1 MLSSLPD
8 VESRS
13 ASTKTLGFHVTFNY
27 VDILAQEVY
36 RLIMKRLP
44 LFIDLT
50 DSPSPCRIRCECS
63 QSVLD
68 AADDLVKAS
77 QSVLDD
83 CASTTIDTESAPCT
97 PTEPECCSSESSS
110 PTLPDDPPVS
120 LTSGHAFVGIEP
132 FSSPLSNDPYVSQT
146 VCIELLGIE
155 PFTPPLPNDP
165 YVSQTSEHASVG
177 IEPFT
182 PTLPNEPE
190 EDYLLQMLL
199 RPPLPSPPCL
209 SDDSS
214 DSQLTDDEHA
224 SHCSADVPQQTTTIA
239 DHLIEEHWSDSD
251 LFWEGV
257 DGKLDKLKE
266 QHWFDRRVLDL
277 LDLSDWQCCVN
288 SILSYITE
296 KVDSGSCRI
305 FKVGITEHPSSR
317 WEGYC
322 REGTWITMSV
332 VYVAPISKWFI
343 GEFEPPP
350 LEKLKR
356 VSTGTMERELIK
368 HVRDL
373 PECQNT
379 APGGEGAS
387 DGSPH
392 FCYIVF
398 G

>member
-1 MLSSLPD
+1 MCIDICSYSVLKQCQAYIRCSS
-8 VESRS
+8 S
-13 ASTKTLGFHVTFNY
+13 ATKTLGFHVTFNY

-36 RLIMKRLP
+36 CLIMNRFP

-68 AADDLVKAS
+68 APDDLVNAS
-77 QSVLDD
+77 QSVLDE

-97 PTEPECCSSESSS
+97 PTEPECCSSESTSS
-110 PTLPDDPPVS
+110 PTWPDDPLASQTSGHSFIETEPFAPTLPDDLPVS

-132 FSSPLSNDPYVSQT
+132 FSSPVSND
-146 VCIELLGIE
+146 
-155 PFTPPLPNDP
+155 FTL
-165 YVSQTSEHASVG
+165 
-177 IEPFT
+177 
-182 PTLPNEPE
+182 TLPNEP

-199 RPPLPSPPCL
+199 RPQLPSPRCL

-214 DSQLTDDEHA
+214 DSEPTDDEHA
-224 SHCSADVPQQTTTIA
+224 SHVPQQTTTIA
-239 DHLIEEHWSDSD
+239 DHLIEEHWSDSK
-251 LFWEGV
+251 LFREGV
-257 DGKLDKLKE
+257 NGMLGKLKK
-266 QHWFDRRVLDL
+266 QPWFDRRVLDL

-288 SILSYITE
+288 SILSYITAT
-296 KVDSGSCRI
+296 VDSGSCRI
-305 FKVGITEHPSSR
+305 FKVGITEHPSRR
-317 WEGYC
+317 WKKYC
-322 REGTWITMSV
+322 REEGKWITMSV

-343 GEFEPPP
+343 RPFEPPP

-373 PECQNT
+373 PECQNNG
-379 APGGEGAS
+379 PGGESPS
-387 DGSPH
+387 DGTPH